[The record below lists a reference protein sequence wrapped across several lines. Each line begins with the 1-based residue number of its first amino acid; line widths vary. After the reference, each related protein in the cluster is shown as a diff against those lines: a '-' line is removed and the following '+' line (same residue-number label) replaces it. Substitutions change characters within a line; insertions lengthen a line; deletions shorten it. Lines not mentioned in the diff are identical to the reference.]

1 MNFLFLYERRMNK
14 NDNQYYSDKTYSMCI
29 LRLLINKRGF
39 SYCNLGTPSW
49 GIAWYINDLLIPE
62 ITVERG
68 QTYTFIVEG
77 GDDSSNPAR

>member
-1 MNFLFLYERRMNK
+1 MYFYII
-14 NDNQYYSDKTYSMCI
+14 DI
-29 LRLLINKRGF
+29 LIIKYIGQ
-39 SYCNLGTPSW
+39 PAW

-77 GDDSSNPAR
+77 GNDPANPARQVKIAS

>member
-1 MNFLFLYERRMNK
+1 VCFETIK
-14 NDNQYYSDKTYSMCI
+14 G
-29 LRLLINKRGF
+29 GF
-39 SYCNLGTPSW
+39 SYCYLGTPSW